1 MLHVFT
7 RGFIGAVGAALL
19 SLAASVPI
27 AAAYT
32 DAENDYIA
40 RLQAGGINGDPNEM
54 VRGAHM
60 ICDHTAEGASN
71 DDMANTL
78 REGSVMHNGASAIT
92 IDQAYGMVTTA
103 QSTVCAPAQGDSS
116 PVDCTQ
122 LRKAYD
128 SLGPVIDTGDAV
140 AKLNKL
146 PGLSQVTGTSLG
158 LCAIDAIPAA
168 INNPTLEN
176 QQRVADGGCGF
187 VSNFTSGLLNLCGD
201 TPVGSH

>member
-1 MLHVFT
+1 MFRSSIHVLA
-7 RGFIGAVGAALL
+7 AVLGAASL
-19 SLAASVPI
+19 SLSVATPV
-27 AAAYT
+27 AWAYT
-32 DAENDYIA
+32 DAENAYIA
-40 RLQAGGINGDPNEM
+40 QVEGGGVNGDPNEI

-60 ICDHTAEGASN
+60 VCDLTAQGYSV
-71 DDMANTL
+71 DDMATTL
-78 REGSVMHNGASAIT
+78 QKGSAMHNGASAIT
-92 IDQAYGMVTTA
+92 IDQAYGFVRTA
-103 QSTVCAPAQGDSS
+103 QSTVCAPAQGDSA

-187 VSNFTSGLLNLCGD
+187 VSNFTSGLINLCGD